1 MRKAF
6 RYLPLLSP
14 FEAVRDQLLT
24 VQGSGKYADAAF
36 RLWQAR
42 AEAGV
47 AIWNREN
54 PDSPITIEAW
64 AARYPV
70 EIVSERSTDSQPGA
84 RALSQ
89 FAGARARTADLARLS
104 LAQEAEASGVAAEQI
119 RLETGWHRGVD
130 RAWRFELDDSEA
142 CLGPQVLQR
151 QQQASA
157 ELKAA
162 LAALNARADEL
173 RSQVRAGELSPE
185 AAEQA
190 YEEARAPVLVLQDR
204 LQPLLAIAPGA
215 MRGLAAGATRRL
227 DEVLFH
233 PALFAAYPELA
244 ALEVRGFDADPFDET
259 QGYFDGRTLHVRVSG
274 ATADHQLDVIIHELQ
289 HAIQHIEGFAPG
301 GMVEYFKD
309 ISLVDQLTA
318 PVTKRLHEL
327 LDSDPEFGRLKRLQH
342 RTFSSIIGAYGT
354 DQARGRA
361 LDWDQVP
368 DAEREAY
375 FGLGE
380 QLQAFEQYWEYMDLE
395 DQRSRIE
402 RDRPV
407 LSAVEQYR
415 RLAGEV
421 EARNTV
427 SRRRLNAATRQAT
440 PPEQTEDI
448 ARDLQ
453 AVDIPGRRPRLAA
466 DQAPDGVRVL
476 SQSAAL
482 PAATLREMNLQR
494 WSTERPA
501 LRASDGSLQV
511 LYHGTQAGEAL
522 THFIPGGVEGVQLTG
537 DAYGVASY
545 FTSSP
550 GEASAY
556 GTDGAVFPVYIR
568 GEVLDLAAPELPA
581 EEVARLSAFANEVLL
596 PADRARFPVG
606 RRERRFTEEQL
617 EDAKTFFQSCRDSWQ
632 RLGDGMER
640 ARPEVDK
647 DGDDFIVRFTDFDAQ
662 VEIRTGEQ
670 AHTLFKAI
678 GWDNLPAAGYDGMVM
693 TREGGQRW
701 VVMHR
706 PSGNVKSAIGNSGE
720 FNGFDPHI
728 LHQVAGGGVERGQIR
743 IGRDLSFQIALFE
756 HADAST
762 FIHES
767 AHAYLEILRDM
778 AARTRAAD
786 SQLRRD
792 WQTVK
797 EWLGIAALGDNEPIP
812 EQAHEQFARG
822 WEAYMREG
830 IAPNADLQ
838 GVFERFSEWLC
849 EIYRSIRDLFV
860 ELTPEVVEVMDRMLD
875 AGDQRMCDLAYIYK
889 Y

>member
-1 MRKAF
+1 MRLWSSFMRKAS

-24 VQGSGKYADAAF
+24 VQGSGKYADAAI

-54 PDSPITIEAW
+54 PDNPTTIEAW
-64 AARYPV
+64 AARYPI
-70 EIVSERSTDSQPGA
+70 EIVRESSTDSQPGA

-104 LAQEAEASGVAAEQI
+104 LAQEAEASGVPAEQI
-119 RLETGWHRGVD
+119 RLQTGWHRGVD
-130 RAWRFELDDSEA
+130 RVWRFELDDSEA

-157 ELKAA
+157 ELKTA
-162 LAALNARADEL
+162 LAALNSRADQL

-204 LQPLLAIAPGA
+204 LQPLLAITPGA
-215 MRGLAAGATRRL
+215 MRGLAVGATRRL

-244 ALEVRGFDADPFDET
+244 ALEVRGFEADPFDET

-289 HAIQHIEGFAPG
+289 HAIQHIEGFANG

-309 ISLVDQLTA
+309 ISLVEPLTA
-318 PVTKRLHEL
+318 PITKRLHEL

-375 FGLGE
+375 FALGE

-427 SRRRLNAATRQAT
+427 SRRRLDAATRQVT

-482 PAATLREMNLQR
+482 PASTLREMNLQR

-501 LRASDGSLQV
+501 LRAADGSLQV
-511 LYHGTQAGEAL
+511 LYHGTQA
-522 THFIPGGVEGVQLTG
+522 
-537 DAYGVASY
+537 
-545 FTSSP
+545 

-568 GEVLDLAAPELPA
+568 GDLLDLAASELPA

-617 EDAKTFFQSCRDSWQ
+617 EEAKAFFQSCRDSWQ

-647 DGDDFIVRFTDFDAQ
+647 DGDEFIVRFTDFDAQ

-797 EWLGIAALGDNEPIP
+797 EWLGIAALGDDEPIP

-830 IAPNADLQ
+830 ISPNDDLQ

-860 ELTPEVVEVMDRMLD
+860 ELTPEVVEVMDRMLEAD
-875 AGDQRMCDLAYIYK
+875 PVTELQVRIQ
-889 Y
+889 

>member
-1 MRKAF
+1 M
-6 RYLPLLSP
+6 
-14 FEAVRDQLLT
+14 
-24 VQGSGKYADAAF
+24 
-36 RLWQAR
+36 
-42 AEAGV
+42 
-47 AIWNREN
+47 
-54 PDSPITIEAW
+54 
-64 AARYPV
+64 
-70 EIVSERSTDSQPGA
+70 
-84 RALSQ
+84 
-89 FAGARARTADLARLS
+89 
-104 LAQEAEASGVAAEQI
+104 
-119 RLETGWHRGVD
+119 
-130 RAWRFELDDSEA
+130 
-142 CLGPQVLQR
+142 
-151 QQQASA
+151 
-157 ELKAA
+157 
-162 LAALNARADEL
+162 
-173 RSQVRAGELSPE
+173 
-185 AAEQA
+185 
-190 YEEARAPVLVLQDR
+190 
-204 LQPLLAIAPGA
+204 
-215 MRGLAAGATRRL
+215 
-227 DEVLFH
+227 
-233 PALFAAYPELA
+233 
-244 ALEVRGFDADPFDET
+244 
-259 QGYFDGRTLHVRVSG
+259 
-274 ATADHQLDVIIHELQ
+274 
-289 HAIQHIEGFAPG
+289 
-301 GMVEYFKD
+301 
-309 ISLVDQLTA
+309 
-318 PVTKRLHEL
+318 
-327 LDSDPEFGRLKRLQH
+327 DSDPEFGRLKRLQH

-375 FGLGE
+375 FALGE

-427 SRRRLNAATRQAT
+427 SRRRLDAAARQAT

-453 AVDIPGRRPRLAA
+453 SVDIPGRRPRLAA
-466 DQAPDGVRVL
+466 EQTPDAVRVL

-494 WSTERPA
+494 WSTERSA
-501 LRASDGSLQV
+501 LRAADGSLQV

-522 THFIPGGVEGVQLTG
+522 THFIPGGVDGVQLTG

-568 GEVLDLAAPELPA
+568 GELLDLAAPELPV
-581 EEVARLSAFANEVLL
+581 EEMTRLSAFANQVLL

-617 EDAKTFFQSCRDSWQ
+617 EEAKAFFQSCRDSWQ

-647 DGDDFIVRFTDFDAQ
+647 DGDEFIVRFTDFDAQ

-720 FNGFDPHI
+720 FNGFDLTSSTRWLVEVSSEARSALVETCPSRLRCSSMPTRAPSSMNQRMPTWRSSVI
-728 LHQVAGGGVERGQIR
+728 WRRVRAPLIRSCEGTGRRSRNGSALQRLAMTNPFPNRLTSSSPVAGRRTCERVSRRMMTCRASSSASASGCAR
-743 IGRDLSFQIALFE
+743 STGRS
-756 HADAST
+756 
-762 FIHES
+762 
-767 AHAYLEILRDM
+767 
-778 AARTRAAD
+778 
-786 SQLRRD
+786 
-792 WQTVK
+792 
-797 EWLGIAALGDNEPIP
+797 GIC
-812 EQAHEQFARG
+812 
-822 WEAYMREG
+822 
-830 IAPNADLQ
+830 
-838 GVFERFSEWLC
+838 S
-849 EIYRSIRDLFV
+849 SS
-860 ELTPEVVEVMDRMLD
+860 
-875 AGDQRMCDLAYIYK
+875 
-889 Y
+889 